1 MPENV
6 KPPALRVDIYSLCN
20 FYETS
25 PFSRFFFFRFSFL
38 SVRVGAGV
46 SAAPSAG
53 KSAGESS
60 AERLS
65 SEAETACVVR
75 AADVRFADESVGIA
89 GASAAACSAEEDS
102 DGSNGCRSCIF
113 V

>member
-1 MPENV
+1 M
-6 KPPALRVDIYSLCN
+6 
-20 FYETS
+20 
-25 PFSRFFFFRFSFL
+25 
-38 SVRVGAGV
+38 
-46 SAAPSAG
+46 SAVPTAG

-65 SEAETACVVR
+65 AEVETACADL
-75 AADVRFADESVGIA
+75 AADVRFADESEENV

-102 DGSNGCRSCIF
+102 DGNNGCRSCIF